1 MSNRPNAQGQTTQ
14 VPAPAVQLCQ
24 NCQLKPRYGSHKHC
38 GKTCSDASKAAK
50 AASSPQLCV
59 RCKKKPKFGNF
70 DYCGKNCAAQAGVGQ
85 GASQPTA
92 QKKKK
97 SSSSQASTSG
107 LGAAAVPVAQAIA
120 QALLPQ
126 VQAAAAA
133 ALSANPAL
141 KPIVTAL
148 NTSGAAANAL
158 NVIQTQYPSLDLSGL
173 TGVPAA
179 GLPRVNTGG
188 AKFVAPAPSTG
199 PRPKCRIPNCKEIV
213 YVDNE
218 GVYGEF
224 CSQLCREEA
233 VDTDLVSPCIMCM
246 SLPHGRADHFCS
258 RVCRE
263 DALSKPLPRATKN

>member
-1 MSNRPNAQGQTTQ
+1 MMDLTVLRFTE
-14 VPAPAVQLCQ
+14 
-24 NCQLKPRYGSHKHC
+24 
-38 GKTCSDASKAAK
+38 
-50 AASSPQLCV
+50 
-59 RCKKKPKFGNF
+59 
-70 DYCGKNCAAQAGVGQ
+70 
-85 GASQPTA
+85 
-92 QKKKK
+92 
-97 SSSSQASTSG
+97 
-107 LGAAAVPVAQAIA
+107 AIA

-224 CSQLCREEA
+224 CSQLCREC
-233 VDTDLVSPCIMCM
+233 VYI
-246 SLPHGRADHFCS
+246 SLRGLSGLLTASTFPTERRSTRTSYLRASC
-258 RVCRE
+258 
-263 DALSKPLPRATKN
+263 A